1 MNIASRLCL
10 AEKKLTTVN
19 YSDRSCKFLSA
30 NMKKQVSEKIFVVFA
45 IRENGAV
52 FADTY
57 WRIFHFYSGSF
68 VLMIVTTTK
77 WF

>member
-10 AEKKLTTVN
+10 AEKKLTSVN
-19 YSDRSCKFLSA
+19 YSDRSCKFLSDIV
-30 NMKKQVSEKIFVVFA
+30 KKQVSEKIFVVFA
-45 IRENGAV
+45 IKENGIV
-52 FADTY
+52 FAGTY
-57 WRIFHFYSGSF
+57 WRIVHSGSF